1 MNFDKSWIM
10 NYGSSLREKEENF
23 DNMCCESSKP
33 TVEYHEKGAQ
43 DSNNVE
49 TKIESSSVHRE
60 TVASTMRVNPGL
72 LEKQQRRQQQS
83 YVNTSED
90 KVQPQKRKGSFERTE
105 FGL

>member
-1 MNFDKSWIM
+1 MNVDKSWIM

-23 DNMCCESSKP
+23 DNIFESAKP
-33 TVEYHEKGAQ
+33 TVEYHEKGAH

-49 TKIESSSVHRE
+49 TKIESSNVHRE

-83 YVNTSED
+83 CVTTPED
-90 KVQPQKRKGSFERTE
+90 KVQPQKREGSFERTE